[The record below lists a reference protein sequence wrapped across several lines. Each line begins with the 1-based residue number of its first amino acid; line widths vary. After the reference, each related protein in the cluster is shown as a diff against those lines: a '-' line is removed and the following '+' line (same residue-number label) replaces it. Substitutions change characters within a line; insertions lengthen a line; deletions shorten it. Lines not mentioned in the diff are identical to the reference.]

1 MHSWNAEWAI
11 GPAGAFSQADPVS
24 VLCPRFIDG
33 QASRAATTS
42 NIGLATHHL
51 PSTRVDVSGATAFG
65 RKTCP
70 QQHFATAQ
78 SAASSIGS
86 F

>member
-1 MHSWNAEWAI
+1 MHSWNAEWVI
-11 GPAGAFSQADPVS
+11 GSAGTFSKAVPVS
-24 VLCPRFIDG
+24 LPRPRYIDS
-33 QASRAATTS
+33 QASRAGTTS
-42 NIGLATHHL
+42 NVWLATDHL
-51 PSTRVDVSGATAFG
+51 PSARVDVSGATAFG
-65 RKTCP
+65 QKTCP